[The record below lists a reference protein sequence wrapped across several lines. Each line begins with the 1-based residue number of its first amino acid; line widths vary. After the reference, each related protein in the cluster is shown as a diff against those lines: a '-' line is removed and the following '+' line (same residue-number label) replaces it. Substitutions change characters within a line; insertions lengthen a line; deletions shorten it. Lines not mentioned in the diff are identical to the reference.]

1 MTFCDTCP
9 EPAASPTPVGTPPQP
24 ARTLDLPE
32 GVPRLNSFYLY
43 LTSTCNLRCRHCWI
57 APEHAGKKP
66 VPGTYIDLDLLR
78 DAIREAKTLGL
89 SCAKLTGGEPMHHP
103 QFREVAVM
111 LTEEGIS
118 FNMETNGTLMTP
130 ELAQFLKKET
140 KCWFSSVSIDS
151 PVAKEHDAFR
161 GVKGA
166 FDAAVRGLD
175 CLVEAGYDNCQVIM
189 AIHRKNRHQMQ
200 EVIDLAVQH
209 KARSVK
215 FNPVTRTGRGIEM
228 HEKGEA
234 INFDEYIE
242 LARYVNAEL
251 RPNAK
256 VELFMSMPPALTPFN
271 ELWRTKGRACDCGV
285 AGILGIIGTGEIALC
300 GIGQTIPELV
310 YGKLGETSIRDIWLN
325 NPVILGLRKD
335 LADAA
340 NYPGICGN
348 CIHARTCRT
357 GCVANNYGYGGR
369 LVSPPWLCD
378 EAARRGEFPESRM
391 KKRTGN

>member
-1 MTFCDTCP
+1 MTFCDTLP
-9 EPAASPTPVGTPPQP
+9 EPPASPGPAATPAEP

-32 GVPRLNSFYLY
+32 GVPPLRAFYLY

-57 APEHAGKKP
+57 APEHAGGTP

-78 DAIREAKTLGL
+78 DAIHEAKTLGL
-89 SCAKLTGGEPMHHP
+89 GCAKLTGGEPMHHP
-103 QFREVAVM
+103 QFREIAAM

-140 KCWFSSVSIDS
+140 KCWFASVSIDS
-151 PVAKEHDAFR
+151 SVAKEHDAFR

-166 FDAAVRGLD
+166 YDAALHGLD
-175 CLVEAGYDNCQVIM
+175 CLVAAGYDNCQVIM
-189 AIHRKNRHQMQ
+189 TIHRKNRHQMQ
-200 EVIDLAVQH
+200 DVIDLAVQH

-215 FNPVTRTGRGIEM
+215 FNPVTKTGRGIEM
-228 HEKGEA
+228 HEKGET
-234 INFDEYIE
+234 IGFDEYLD
-242 LARYVNAEL
+242 LARYVNEEL
-251 RPNAK
+251 RPKAK

-271 ELWRTKGRACDCGV
+271 ELWRTKGKACDCGV
-285 AGILGIIGTGEIALC
+285 IGILGIIGTGEIALC

-325 NPVILGLRKD
+325 NPVIQGLRKD
-335 LADAA
+335 LADVA

-357 GCVANNYGYGGR
+357 GCVANNYGYGGK

-378 EAARRGEFPESRM
+378 EAARRGVFPESRM
-391 KKRTGN
+391 RTGTG